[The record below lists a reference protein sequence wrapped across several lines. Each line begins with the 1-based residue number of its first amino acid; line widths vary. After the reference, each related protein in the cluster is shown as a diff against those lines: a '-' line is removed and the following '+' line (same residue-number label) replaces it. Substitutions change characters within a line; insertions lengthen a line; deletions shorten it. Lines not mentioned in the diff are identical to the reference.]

1 MKKDVKDIIQKE
13 ETHLN
18 NLLEQEDLSAF
29 KGMVDEL
36 RDTWTKKQMFRTE
49 TEARFSVLQDNR
61 YPTKAAK
68 YWQCVRE
75 QSSYLDNL
83 MSLSFDYRSNEAKI
97 KWLEGKVE
105 KEKDEYKTTKYQID
119 LDECRFAKASMEKTA
134 RHRMRE
140 IKMWS
145 KLKKEFNDGSFN
157 EKDEYKA
164 TKYQIDIDE
173 CRFAKASMEKVA
185 KHRMREIKMWSGL
198 KKEFNDGSFNDKD
211 VNQHQLESYGMQYA
225 EKARQLTENSSDT
238 DKFNV
243 LGQLQSLQRIRKSG
257 ELENSYKE
265 KEQLEQHGKPKV

>member
-1 MKKDVKDIIQKE
+1 MTEKKDVKDIIQKE

-18 NLLEQEDLSAF
+18 NLLEQKDLTDF

-83 MSLSFDYRSNEAKI
+83 MTLSFDYRRNEAKI
-97 KWLEGKVE
+97 KWLEGKID
-105 KEKDEYKTTKYQID
+105 KEKDEYKKTKYEID

-134 RHRMRE
+134 KHRMRE

-145 KLKKEFNDGSFN
+145 KLKG
-157 EKDEYKA
+157 
-164 TKYQIDIDE
+164 
-173 CRFAKASMEKVA
+173 
-185 KHRMREIKMWSGL
+185 
-198 KKEFNDGSFNDKD
+198 EFNDGSFNDKD
-211 VNQHQLESYGMQYA
+211 VNDHQLESYGLQYY
-225 EKARQLTENSSDT
+225 EKSKTLNEHSDQNEV
-238 DKFNV
+238 FNV
-243 LGQLQSLQRIRKSG
+243 MGQLQSLQRIKKSG
-257 ELENSYKE
+257 ELLSNTEK
-265 KEQLEQHGKPKV
+265 KEQLTQDDKPRTDYP

>member
-13 ETHLN
+13 EIHLN
-18 NLLEQEDLSAF
+18 NLLDQGDLSAF

-36 RDTWTKKQMFRTE
+36 RDTWTKKQVFRTE

-83 MSLSFDYRSNEAKI
+83 MSLSFDYRRNEAKI

-157 EKDEYKA
+157 
-164 TKYQIDIDE
+164 
-173 CRFAKASMEKVA
+173 
-185 KHRMREIKMWSGL
+185 
-198 KKEFNDGSFNDKD
+198 DKD
-211 VNQHQLESYGMQYA
+211 VNQHQLESYGLQYH
-225 EKARQLTENSSDT
+225 EKAKTLNSNSSEAEI
-238 DKFNV
+238 FNV
-243 LGQLQSLQRIRKSG
+243 MGQLQSLQRIKKSG

-265 KEQLEQHGKPKV
+265 KEQITQHGKPKV

>member
-1 MKKDVKDIIQKE
+1 MKKDVREIIQQE
-13 ETHLN
+13 EVHLN
-18 NLLEQEDLSAF
+18 NLLSPEDLSSF

-75 QSSYLDNL
+75 QSTYLDNL
-83 MSLSFDYRSNEAKI
+83 MTLSFDYRRNEAKI

-105 KEKDEYKTTKYQID
+105 KEKDEYKATKYKID
-119 LDECRFAKASMEKTA
+119 LDECKFSKASMEKVA

-157 EKDEYKA
+157 
-164 TKYQIDIDE
+164 
-173 CRFAKASMEKVA
+173 
-185 KHRMREIKMWSGL
+185 
-198 KKEFNDGSFNDKD
+198 DKD
-211 VNQHQLESYGMQYA
+211 VNQHQLESYGLQYA
-225 EKARQLTENSSDT
+225 EKAKTLNKNSSEAEI
-238 DKFNV
+238 FNV
-243 LGQLQSLQRIRKSG
+243 MGQLQSLQRIKKSG
-257 ELENSYKE
+257 ELESSYKE
-265 KEQLEQHGKPKV
+265 KEQITQHEKPKV

>member
-1 MKKDVKDIIQKE
+1 MTEKKDVKDIIQKE

-18 NLLEQEDLSAF
+18 NLLEPQDLTDF

-83 MSLSFDYRSNEAKI
+83 MTLSFDYRRNEAKI
-97 KWLEGKVE
+97 TWLEGKID
-105 KEKDEYKTTKYQID
+105 KEEDDYKRTKYQID
-119 LDECRFAKASMEKTA
+119 L
-134 RHRMRE
+134 
-140 IKMWS
+140 
-145 KLKKEFNDGSFN
+145 
-157 EKDEYKA
+157 
-164 TKYQIDIDE
+164 DE

-185 KHRMREIKMWSGL
+185 KHRMREIKMWSKL

-211 VNQHQLESYGMQYA
+211 VNQHQLESYGIMYA
-225 EKARQLTENSSDT
+225 DKAKGITKGTSEAEV
-238 DKFNV
+238 FNIM
-243 LGQLQSLQRIRKSG
+243 GQLRSLQRIKASG
-257 ELENSYKE
+257 ELENKTE
-265 KEQLEQHGKPKV
+265 KKEQITNDLGAKPKF

>member
-13 ETHLN
+13 EIHLN
-18 NLLEQEDLSAF
+18 NLLEQEDLSSF

-83 MSLSFDYRSNEAKI
+83 MSLSFDYRRNEAKI
-97 KWLEGKVE
+97 KWLEDKVE

-134 RHRMRE
+134 KHRMRE

-145 KLKKEFNDGSFN
+145 KLKG
-157 EKDEYKA
+157 
-164 TKYQIDIDE
+164 
-173 CRFAKASMEKVA
+173 
-185 KHRMREIKMWSGL
+185 
-198 KKEFNDGSFNDKD
+198 EFNDGSFNDKD
-211 VNQHQLESYGMQYA
+211 VNDHQLESYGLQYY
-225 EKARQLTENSSDT
+225 EKSKTLNEHSDQNEV
-238 DKFNV
+238 FNV
-243 LGQLQSLQRIRKSG
+243 MGQLQSLQRIKKSG
-257 ELENSYKE
+257 ELLSNTEK
-265 KEQLEQHGKPKV
+265 KEQLTQDDKPRTDYP

>member
-1 MKKDVKDIIQKE
+1 MTDKKDVKDLIQQE

-18 NLLEQEDLSAF
+18 NLLEQNDLSDF

-36 RDTWTKKQMFRTE
+36 RDTWSKKQMFRTE

-75 QSSYLDNL
+75 QASYLDNL
-83 MSLSFDYRSNEAKI
+83 MTLSFDYRRNEAKS
-97 KWLEGKVE
+97 KWLEKKTE
-105 KEKDEYKTTKYQID
+105 SEQDEYK
-119 LDECRFAKASMEKTA
+119 L
-134 RHRMRE
+134 
-140 IKMWS
+140 
-145 KLKKEFNDGSFN
+145 
-157 EKDEYKA
+157 

-265 KEQLEQHGKPKV
+265 KEQIEQHGKPKS